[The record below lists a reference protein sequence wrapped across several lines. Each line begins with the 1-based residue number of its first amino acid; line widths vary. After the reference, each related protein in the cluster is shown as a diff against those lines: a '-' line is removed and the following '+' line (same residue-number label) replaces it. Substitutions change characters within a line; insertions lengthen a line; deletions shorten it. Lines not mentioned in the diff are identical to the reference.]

1 LAKVN
6 KTKYALLG
14 ILSNISGSGYDIK
27 KVCDSSIGHFWNEN
41 YGHIYPV
48 LQKMEQENLITK
60 EVKQTEGRPD
70 KNIFSITQKGKE
82 ELEEWL
88 MLPIEQQPTRSELLL
103 KIFLSKDIPVENI
116 VEKIKKRKD
125 DCERDLQ
132 KYSEIEELFNSGK
145 IQADKKSLVLWTST
159 INYGRK
165 GEEAQIKWC
174 NETLEELEKIKD
186 L

>member
-1 LAKVN
+1 MAKVN

-27 KVCDSSIGHFWNEN
+27 KVCDSSIAHFWNEN

-48 LQKMEQENLITK
+48 LQKMEQEELITK
-60 EVKQTEGRPD
+60 EVKQTDGRPA
-70 KNIFSITQKGKE
+70 KNVYSITQKGKE

-88 MLPIEQQPTRSELLL
+88 MLPIEQQPVRSELLL

-116 VEKIKKRKD
+116 IEKIKKTKEN
-125 DCERDLQ
+125 CERDLQ
-132 KYSEIEELFNSGK
+132 KYSEIKDLFNSGK
-145 IQADKKSLVLWTST
+145 IQADKKNLVLSIITL
-159 INYGRK
+159 NYGRQS
-165 GEEAQIKWC
+165 EEAEIKWC
-174 NETLEELEKIKD
+174 EETIKALEEIKD